1 MIIKLKQKP
10 DGSILKR
17 EILKLGGDYSK
28 FDKLRMAGT
37 SSVRIIYISGIVAFD
52 ADDRGIEGEISFCS
66 LQLLIDSLVLR
77 FNTNQKISN
86 YGIKNKNISELHFI
100 QSKTNESKNEFDE
113 IIGGTLAILLQD
125 KTSIFFKIP
134 YRKFDKTFKL
144 FTKGKLV
151 TRVNY
156 SMEI

>member
-17 EILKLGGDYSK
+17 EILKLGGDYSN

-37 SSVRIIYISGIVAFD
+37 SSARIIYISGIVVID

-66 LQLLIDSLVLR
+66 LQILIDSLVLR
-77 FNTNQKISN
+77 FNTNQRISN

-100 QSKTNESKNEFDE
+100 KSKTNESKNEFDE

-125 KTSIFFKIP
+125 NSSIFFKIP
-134 YRKFDKTFKL
+134 FRKFDKTFKL

-156 SMEI
+156 SLEI